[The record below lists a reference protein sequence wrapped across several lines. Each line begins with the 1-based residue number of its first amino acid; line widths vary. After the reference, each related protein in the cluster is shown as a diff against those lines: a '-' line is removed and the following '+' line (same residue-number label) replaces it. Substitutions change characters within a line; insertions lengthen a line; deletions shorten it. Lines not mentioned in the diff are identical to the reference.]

1 MARKGAFEG
10 LTAAMMVHPADAE
23 LVRDRF
29 ERTLAQRGRE
39 GEVWHLD
46 LPEV

>member
-1 MARKGAFEG
+1 VVAVGDG
-10 LTAAMMVHPADAE
+10 LDAQAE

-29 ERTLAQRGRE
+29 ERALAERGRE